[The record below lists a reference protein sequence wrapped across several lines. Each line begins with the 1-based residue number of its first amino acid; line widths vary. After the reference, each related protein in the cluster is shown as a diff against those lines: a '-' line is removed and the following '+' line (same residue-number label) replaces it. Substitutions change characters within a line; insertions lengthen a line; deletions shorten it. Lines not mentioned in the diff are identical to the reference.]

1 MNKTNRRRLL
11 NYLRSI
17 APEQATNRLIQE
29 RTGIATYG
37 QVYRLTQ
44 GLMQAGL
51 IKGIRRGREWAF
63 WVGAS
68 PFTQQAQRASPSQTA
83 PRRTSLTPRTFAKLA
98 QEMMSAHFGIP
109 LAPGEVPDLSRQF
122 DLVSSDLDIV
132 GDAKYVT
139 STRGKSSLP
148 AKLSN
153 VSEHV
158 WLLEKTGAPVTFLV
172 FGNDRR
178 VPELWLERY
187 GALAPNVAF
196 YFLTDSGELK
206 RLPIPTRNS

>member
-1 MNKTNRRRLL
+1 MNKTNRRRVL
-11 NYLRSI
+11 NLLRSI

-29 RTGIATYG
+29 RTGIATHG

-51 IKGIRRGREWAF
+51 IKGLRRGREWVF

-68 PFTQQAQRASPSQTA
+68 PFIQQAQRASFSQIE
-83 PRRTSLTPRTFAKLA
+83 PPKTSFTPRTFSALA
-98 QEMMSAHFGIP
+98 QDIMSAHFGIP
-109 LAPGEVPDLSRQF
+109 LAPGEVPSVSREF

-132 GDAKYVT
+132 GDARYVT
-139 STRGKSSLP
+139 PTRGKRPPP

-196 YFLTDSGELK
+196 YFLTDSGELE
-206 RLPIPTRNS
+206 RLPIPTSNP